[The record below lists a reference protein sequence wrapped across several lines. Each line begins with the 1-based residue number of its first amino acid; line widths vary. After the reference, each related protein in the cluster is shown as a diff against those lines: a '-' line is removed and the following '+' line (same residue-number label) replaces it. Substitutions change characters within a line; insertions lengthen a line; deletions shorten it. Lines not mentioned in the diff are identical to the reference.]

1 MKHIDKVYHF
11 TAGLIIYILSNIVLN
26 NWLSMIPVI
35 VIGAGKEAYDYYSKK
50 GTPDWWDFIWTMA
63 GGLLVLLL
71 SL

>member
-1 MKHIDKVYHF
+1 MKYIDKVYHF
-11 TAGLIIYILSNIVLN
+11 TAGLIIYIFSNIVLN

-50 GTPDWWDFIWTMA
+50 GTPDWWDFTWTVI